1 MSWPLTVSVFANAD
15 TPMVTTR
22 TVVEPAGLRPG
33 PCGPGGLWHRRE
45 PTAHQEKGSSGDLP
59 VSRTYR
65 ASGHMSMSDPHSTAH
80 GNQVGEVDLSFGAV
94 IAGRRS
100 AHGAPPPLAHILTPA
115 PRHQGRCYFPVYSA
129 ERAT

>member
-1 MSWPLTVSVFANAD
+1 
-15 TPMVTTR
+15 
-22 TVVEPAGLRPG
+22 
-33 PCGPGGLWHRRE
+33 
-45 PTAHQEKGSSGDLP
+45 
-59 VSRTYR
+59 
-65 ASGHMSMSDPHSTAH
+65 MSMSDPHSTAH

-129 ERAT
+129 ERQRITSGATQSSARRLVHAVLGGTSQRFETFVSKL